1 MIYTVN
7 TTCACMVDVSVRR
20 GKERFDTTYSVF
32 AADNPDDHEMVPVGD
47 FQILFDNETNEGEQ
61 VFVRWP
67 NVTIHWPGGRT
78 GPPRDSP
85 ECGFHGELCIEPK
98 GEGEN
103 FLFSFLS
110 L

>member
-1 MIYTVN
+1 
-7 TTCACMVDVSVRR
+7 
-20 GKERFDTTYSVF
+20 
-32 AADNPDDHEMVPVGD
+32 MVPVED
-47 FQILFDNETNEGEQ
+47 FQILFDNETNEREQ
-61 VFVRWP
+61 VFIRWP

-103 FLFSFLS
+103 FLFNSFFVCEGFGYVVMASINRQQLHDVNKDNNTTTARQQQ
-110 L
+110 